1 MHINHNVT
9 AASLLPTICHLVEAS
24 GNKFVLHFV
33 LGISMGGCL
42 LDTFILSLDHWEGKG
57 MISDFC
63 QHHGRG
69 GFWFALL

>member
-1 MHINHNVT
+1 MT

-57 MISDFC
+57 VISDFC

>member
-1 MHINHNVT
+1 MT

-33 LGISMGGCL
+33 LGISLGGCL

-57 MISDFC
+57 VISIFLSASW
-63 QHHGRG
+63 QRWVLV
-69 GFWFALL
+69 GFVTTLSK

>member
-1 MHINHNVT
+1 MT

-33 LGISMGGCL
+33 LGISLGGCL
-42 LDTFILSLDHWEGKG
+42 LDTFILSLDHEGKG
-57 MISDFC
+57 VISGFC

-69 GFWFALL
+69 GFRFALL